1 MRRRRTMTARKKKK
15 ASQNCTWALW
25 KKLLLWRWKVD
36 LQSPQWKFWLFS
48 MAKEN
53 KKKKVRSK
61 IGQFVFCKQWKL
73 GWTQVT
79 KVQKS
84 FALGKSMIWQFVV
97 RKQWKKRK
105 LNIRWSVGVCQVCQ
119 HLVTLN
125 YKNHKSW
132 NSGHSFLFLQQVV
145 SKPISIN

>member
-1 MRRRRTMTARKKKK
+1 
-15 ASQNCTWALW
+15 
-25 KKLLLWRWKVD
+25 
-36 LQSPQWKFWLFS
+36 

-53 KKKKVRSK
+53 KQKKVRSK
-61 IGQFVFCKQWKL
+61 IGQFGFCKQWKL

-132 NSGHSFLFLQQVV
+132 NSGYSFFFAVGSQPTYQYKLGSLSSILHCHKVNSVLNYRNRILWYQ
-145 SKPISIN
+145 KIISWLYKHFPEEYLWYPV